1 MKIAINGS
9 CLLNPTKTGVEWYVV
24 SLLENMAKLPGQN
37 EHEFF
42 VYFPANGNLDQE
54 WLEKFPENWH
64 FKEVKW
70 IWKYLWTQLAL
81 PRAIKK
87 DKVDLLFV
95 PAHVIPALYKGKAV
109 MTVHDLAFKYF
120 ADSYSWKE
128 LKYQEWAV
136 KSAAKKGVNFIVPS
150 KTTYDDL
157 ARFYNIDKE
166 KISLVYHGFAAQD
179 FFAGDRQRAQDD
191 SIRDKYKL
199 AEKYFISVGR
209 VENKKNTAAI
219 IKAFDIFRQRY
230 HRNDFSL
237 VLVGKAGFGYENVVQ
252 AKNINHFS
260 DDIKLLGYLP
270 TEDLSA
276 LMKGAQGFL
285 FPSLYE
291 GFGFP
296 ILEAMSMDLPVITSN
311 YGVMKEIAQEN
322 AVLIDPLDTEVFA
335 KQMSEIISNQE
346 LRENLIQKGRERC
359 QEFTW
364 EKAARETLEAFTKM
378 K

>member
-42 VYFPANGNLDQE
+42 VYYPATGGLDQD
-54 WLEKFPENWH
+54 WADQFPENWH

-70 IWKYLWTQLAL
+70 MWKYLWTQLAL
-81 PRAIKK
+81 PKAIKK
-87 DKVDLLFV
+87 DKTDLLFV

-136 KSAAKKGVNFIVPS
+136 KSAAKKGAHFVVPS
-150 KTTYDDL
+150 KTTYEDL

-166 KISLVYHGFAAQD
+166 RISLVYHGFAAQD
-179 FFAGDRQRAQDD
+179 FSGDD
-191 SIRDKYKL
+191 INIKEKYKL
-199 AEKYFISVGR
+199 ADKYFISVGR
-209 VENKKNTAAI
+209 VENKKNTAGI

-237 VLVGKAGFGYENVVQ
+237 VLVGKEGFGYENVLQ
-252 AKNINHFS
+252 AKNINRFA

-270 TEDLSA
+270 IEDLTA
-276 LMKGAQGFL
+276 LMKGAEGFL

-311 YGVMKEIAQEN
+311 YGVMKEIAEEN
-322 AVLIDPLDTEVFA
+322 AVLIDPLNTEELAA
-335 KQMSEIISNQE
+335 KMSELVSNE
-346 LRENLIQKGRERC
+346 GLCNDLIQRGRARC
-359 QEFTW
+359 QAFTW
-364 EKAARETLEAFTKM
+364 EKAARETLEAFRKTK
-378 K
+378 